1 MRPLVQTGIEEASI
15 YLRKASVSSERTIIG
30 ESLFTISSAEGAR
43 CLGCANE
50 LPLNMALDFRTCIE

>member
-30 ESLFTISSAEGAR
+30 ESLFTISSAERG
-43 CLGCANE
+43 LLE
-50 LPLNMALDFRTCIE
+50 